1 MRFFPLFLFCSIL
14 LSGCSKPSADEYFQ
28 QAEVAVKSSNID
40 EAIKLYRKIVEEY
53 PKNEKAEAAQFIL
66 ASLFQ
71 NNTHQ
76 YQQAINEYWKYYE
89 LFPDAKQTPTALF
102 LIGFLYNNELKIADS
117 AATAYKL
124 FLEKYPDHE
133 MALSAQFELEHL
145 GEDPEA
151 MLPAEEVKKEKPAVV
166 KK

>member
-1 MRFFPLFLFCSIL
+1 MRAFALFVICTIIF
-14 LSGCSKPSADEYFQ
+14 SGCSKPSADEYFQ
-28 QAEVAVKSSNID
+28 QAELAVKSSKID
-40 EAIKLYRKIVEEY
+40 EAIQLYRKIVDEY
-53 PKNEKAEAAQFIL
+53 PKSEKAEAAQFIL
-66 ASLFQ
+66 ASLYQ

-102 LIGFLYNNELKIADS
+102 LIGFLYNNELKIIDS

-124 FLEKYPDHE
+124 FLEKYPSHE

-145 GEDPEA
+145 GEEPEA
-151 MLPAEEVKKEKPAVV
+151 MLPAEEAKKEKSTVV